1 MSRDADLS
9 RVPDA
14 DAPSDAELLSRG
26 ASGDGAAFGVLVRRH
41 LRNATAVALEIAG
54 NLEDAEDIVQ
64 EAFLVTLDRAST
76 FDAARPFAPWLYGI
90 VRHKA
95 IRLRARAARRRRLLR
110 LFGWPEPAAAAEED
124 RVDASATLVRARA
137 LLEALPEMQRRCFD
151 LHVGL
156 GLPTPVVAERCG
168 IAESTVRQHVFRA
181 RAALRRALGDGER
194 P

>member
-76 FDAARPFAPWLYGI
+76 FDVARRFAPWLYGI

-95 IRLRARAARRRRLLR
+95 IRLRARAARRRRLLW
-110 LFGWPEPAAAAEED
+110 LFGWPEPTAAEED

-181 RAALRRALGDGER
+181 RATLRRALGDGER